1 MWKLNNQLKQLLIHY
16 KFYVGM
22 IIYHEQE
29 SRIHTHL
36 KTNQPY
42 KHLFRDM
49 NHSEIVHGINQILN
63 VYEYNVKTT
72 ALNNITT
79 AILVTSNVVSS
90 YTCLFTSAS
99 YYFMIY
105 VLQVTVTN
113 LLSISREL
121 VVLPLGR

>member
-49 NHSEIVHGINQILN
+49 NHPEIVHGINQILN